1 MIIRALL
8 LAGCMACTSFAQA
21 ASVMVAAAADLRFAL
36 TDITAQFEQAH
47 PDVDIELVF
56 ASSGKLFSQIVEG
69 APYHLFLSADIGYPQ
84 RLFDDGRAMQPPV
97 PYARGQLVMW
107 STRHDICAL
116 QLDDLTQSRFRR
128 IAIAQPL
135 HAPYGRLARD
145 VLMHHKLWQPL
156 EPQLV
161 YADNVAHAAQLVA
174 SGAADVGLVA
184 RSVAQQHDGYVAT
197 IDTSGVAPLVQGYVI
212 TTHGAQN
219 LAATKKFIHWL
230 HSRHATQVLSDYGF
244 VPLAGAP

>member
-1 MIIRALL
+1 MITRALL
-8 LAGCMACTSFAQA
+8 LAGCMTCTSFAQA

-47 PDVDIELVF
+47 PDVDIDLVF

-84 RLFDDGRAMQPPV
+84 CLFDDGRATQPPV
-97 PYARGQLVMW
+97 PYAHGQLVMW
-107 STRHDICAL
+107 STRHDIRAL

-145 VLMHHKLWQPL
+145 VLMHYGLWQSL
-156 EPQLV
+156 QPQLV

-184 RSVAQQHDGYVAT
+184 RSVAQQHDGYLAA

-212 TTHGAQN
+212 TTHGAQH
-219 LAATKKFIHWL
+219 LAATKQFIHWL

-244 VPLAGAP
+244 VPLAGTP